1 MDLNERQQELLGLV
15 KQEGYVSVDDLAQ
28 RFNVTTQTIRRD
40 INQLAEQNLLRR
52 YHGGAGLP
60 SSIENIAYTQR
71 QVLNSAE
78 KERIAALVA
87 SQIPNDTS
95 LILNIGTTTE
105 AVAKALYNHR
115 GLRVVTN
122 NLNVAAIL
130 AGNPDNEI
138 IVVGGMVRSRDRGI
152 IGEAT
157 MDFIR
162 QFKVDIGIIGVSSV
176 EPDGTLRYFDYREVK
191 VAQTIIGQSREVW
204 LVVDH
209 SKFGRDAMVRFGDLS
224 QIHAMFTDAP
234 PPPAMKA
241 ALREAGTVVHVAA

>member
-1 MDLNERQQELLGLV
+1 MDLNERQEELLGLV
-15 KQEGYVSVDDLAQ
+15 RQEGYVSVDDLAQ
-28 RFNVTTQTIRRD
+28 RFDVTTQTIRRD

-71 QVLNSAE
+71 QVQNSAE

-138 IVVGGMVRSRDRGI
+138 IVVGGMVRSVDRGI

-162 QFKVDIGIIGVSSV
+162 QFKVDIGIIGVSSI

-191 VAQTIIGQSREVW
+191 VAQTIIGQSRKTW

-224 QIHAMFTDAP
+224 QIDAIFTDAP

-241 ALREAGTVVHVAA
+241 VLREAGTVVHVAA

>member
-28 RFNVTTQTIRRD
+28 RFDVTTQTIRRD

-209 SKFGRDAMVRFGDLS
+209 SKFGRDAMVRLGHLS
-224 QIHAMFTDAP
+224 QIKAMFTDAP

-241 ALREAGTVVHVAA
+241 ALREAGTVVHVAT

>member
-1 MDLNERQQELLGLV
+1 MDLNERQEELLGLV
-15 KQEGYVSVDDLAQ
+15 RQEGYVSVDDLAQ
-28 RFNVTTQTIRRD
+28 RFDVTNQTIRRD

-71 QVLNSAE
+71 QVQNSAE

-95 LILNIGTTTE
+95 LIVNIGTTTE

-138 IVVGGMVRSRDRGI
+138 IVVGGMVRSVDRGI

-162 QFKVDIGIIGVSSV
+162 QFKVDIGIIGVSSI

-191 VAQTIIGQSREVW
+191 VAQTIIGQSRKTW

-234 PPPAMKA
+234 PPSAMKA
-241 ALREAGTVVHVAA
+241 VLREAGTVVYVAA